1 MQRDAMLKQLGYV
14 PNEALLEQM
23 GRIID
28 NTTEYS
34 KIEKHI
40 IDLSDVLKVDKSY
53 IAMSNSEDYLK
64 IKIEAE
70 GDAMIADAN
79 QKVEHFSDKFKV
91 ALKKVGS
98 KNNTYYILGFD
109 K

>member
-1 MQRDAMLKQLGYV
+1 MQRDAMLNQLGYV
-14 PNEALLEQM
+14 SNEALLEQM

-28 NTTEYS
+28 NTNEYS

-40 IDLSDVLKVDKSY
+40 IDLSDILKVDKSY
-53 IAMSNSEDYLK
+53 IAMSNSFDYLK

-70 GDAMIADAN
+70 GDEMIEDAK
-79 QKVEHFSDKFKV
+79 QKIEHFSEKFKV
-91 ALKKVGS
+91 ELKKADQ
-98 KNNTYYILGFD
+98 KNAYYILGFN